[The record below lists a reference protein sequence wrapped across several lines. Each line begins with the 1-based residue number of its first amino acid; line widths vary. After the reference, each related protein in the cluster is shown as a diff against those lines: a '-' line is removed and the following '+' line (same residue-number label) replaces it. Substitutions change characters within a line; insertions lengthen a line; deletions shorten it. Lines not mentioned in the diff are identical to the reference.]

1 MIGGRRTTVS
11 GRHVVIAT
19 GQKSDLRVNSR
30 AETMT
35 KVVRLID
42 SYSSCESA
50 GEGHWGYRQLAPSG
64 NLADGRPLPDSW

>member
-11 GRHVVIAT
+11 GRYVVIAT

-42 SYSSCESA
+42 SS
-50 GEGHWGYRQLAPSG
+50 
-64 NLADGRPLPDSW
+64 